1 MITTG
6 IIGYPLEVTLS
17 PRMHKAAFKEANI
30 EGVYLKMVVRPE
42 HLKTALQA
50 LKMNGFRGV
59 NVTNPHKEALLLF
72 VSDITD
78 TAREVGAVNTVLFR
92 DDEIIGDNTDVFGF
106 QRSLDNLP
114 LRIGDT
120 AVLLIGAGGVARAAA
135 FGLSQRQLQDFFIV
149 NRTVS
154 KARHL
159 AKKYGAE
166 ALSLD
171 EMPSAL
177 SRAKLVI
184 NATSVDMQSSVIA
197 NLSKDSWYLDLNYR
211 YTLQER
217 NGIRMVNGL
226 EMLVYQGARSFEI
239 WTKKKPSIE
248 TMKKVLGM

>member
-17 PRMHKAAFKEANI
+17 PRMHKAAFEEAKI

-106 QRSLDNLP
+106 QRCLDNLA
-114 LRIGDT
+114 LRIEDT
-120 AVLLIGAGGVARAAA
+120 TVILIGAGGVARAAA
-135 FGLSQRQLQDFFIV
+135 FGLSQRQLQDFIIV

-154 KARHL
+154 KAKHL
-159 AKKYGAE
+159 AQKYGAE
-166 ALSLD
+166 ALSLSK
-171 EMPSAL
+171 MSAQL

-184 NATSVDMQSSVIA
+184 NATSVDMQSRVIA
-197 NLSKDSWYLDLNYR
+197 DLPKDSWYLDLNYR
-211 YTLQER
+211 YALKER
-217 NGIRMVNGL
+217 DGIGIMNGL

-239 WTKKKPSIE
+239 WTGRKPSIE
-248 TMKKVLGM
+248 IMKKAIGI